1 VLSRGDAQPTR
12 LLSEYLFEPYPVGW
26 SPDGKRLAMY
36 LSGQSAVVDF
46 ESGTVLWPP
55 HPSTPYDILGWA
67 ADTIIAYQ
75 TQSQSTNS
83 GASNPILTFYDLA
96 DPGREFPELPGIQ
109 QYVLSPDKSLAAL
122 MLPSKSRNDGLS
134 GQLAIMPALGGP
146 LTLVDEDA
154 SHPTWSP
161 RGGALAYV
169 HSTSGAVSLWVADP
183 TTVMTREVLSS
194 QELGFRQSD
203 DFQIVWSPTG
213 NLIALTSNV
222 YSSSGQSWT
231 ILART
236 DGSGARA
243 VVSLQPDVPVAV
255 TLDSVLLATGFSAD
269 GKYFAVTR
277 LHPRSWILSTTLIYD
292 TATGD
297 IIRTLSNML
306 GWTPW
311 SSAWSPTGREMVL
324 NAYDGVYL
332 LADPGDPNSQP
343 EQLTGARCFGLMWN
357 PRP

>member
-1 VLSRGDAQPTR
+1 
-12 LLSEYLFEPYPVGW
+12 
-26 SPDGKRLAMY
+26 
-36 LSGQSAVVDF
+36 
-46 ESGTVLWPP
+46 
-55 HPSTPYDILGWA
+55 
-67 ADTIIAYQ
+67 
-75 TQSQSTNS
+75 
-83 GASNPILTFYDLA
+83 
-96 DPGREFPELPGIQ
+96 
-109 QYVLSPDKSLAAL
+109 
-122 MLPSKSRNDGLS
+122 
-134 GQLAIMPALGGP
+134 
-146 LTLVDEDA
+146 
-154 SHPTWSP
+154 
-161 RGGALAYV
+161 
-169 HSTSGAVSLWVADP
+169 
-183 TTVMTREVLSS
+183 MTREVLSS

-277 LHPRSWILSTTLIYD
+277 LHPGSWILSTTLIYD

-311 SSAWSPTGREMVL
+311 SSAWSPTGREIVL
-324 NAYDGVYL
+324 NSYNGVYL